1 MADEAKVKVSAELP
15 KDLLDILEQL
25 ARQRGVSANTVLQQA
40 IQTEK
45 FFADKLAAGNKVLLE
60 NKDRSFE
67 QVSFKHAT
75 GSY

>member
-1 MADEAKVKVSAELP
+1 MADDKVKVSAELP
-15 KDLLDILEQL
+15 KELLEALEQL

-67 QVSFKHAT
+67 QVPFKHAT